1 MGTCVIVVP
10 HVAGESE
17 EMKIYG
23 DYTFLLDKLN
33 VWNNSQVKTFQNGTK
48 VVEFAD
54 KFLEQQRAASTDQVD
69 ISREGM
75 NYMRDQLSDLS
86 SSSGYQAGDGVAAK
100 IAGDGLSLMDGL
112 CRTYILQRLDG
123 TDEDGVSTKLYNE
136 MAGKYKEKLTVYE
149 NRDIRSHAESLAA
162 AYLAERDKIME
173 GYANGTREVW
183 TMAPS
188 TGDDFSGVEFEING
202 RTVRYR
208 KISMEE
214 ELTTVEKTF
223 EELVK
228 NVSMD
233 IAREAMRK
241 KSEAGK
247 EGGVP
252 GGGEGEEVD
261 ENTKE
266 FWDISKRASNILDEL
281 DYLIKKIL
289 EEEMRKKKA
298 KEPTLGD
305 RLAAE
310 QSAYGV
316 EIAARGKRQAQYANY
331 KKMNQ
336 LASDAQ
342 TLLGYIKA

>member
-1 MGTCVIVVP
+1 MPAAP

-48 VVEFAD
+48 IVEFAD

-75 NYMRDQLSDLS
+75 NYIRDQLSDLS
-86 SSSGYQAGDGVAAK
+86 SSGGYQALEEGVVK

-112 CRTYILQRLDG
+112 CRTYILQRLDTAG
-123 TDEDGVSTKLYNE
+123 EDGVSARLYNE
-136 MAGKYKEKLTVYE
+136 MAYKYNEKLAIYE
-149 NRDIRSHAESLAA
+149 DRDIRSHAESLAA
-162 AYLAERDKIME
+162 AYLAERDKITE

-183 TMAPS
+183 TMDQS

-214 ELTTVEKTF
+214 ELATVEKTF

-241 KSEAGK
+241 KNSAAGQ

-252 GGGEGEEVD
+252 GAGEGEEID

-289 EEEMRKKKA
+289 EEEMKKKKA

-310 QSAYGV
+310 QSAYGT
-316 EIAARGKRQAQYANY
+316 EIAARGKRQAQCANY
-331 KKMNQ
+331 RRMNQ
-336 LASDAQ
+336 MASDVQ

>member
-1 MGTCVIVVP
+1 
-10 HVAGESE
+10 
-17 EMKIYG
+17 MKIYG

-48 VVEFAD
+48 IVEFAD

-75 NYMRDQLSDLS
+75 NYIRDQLSDLS
-86 SSSGYQAGDGVAAK
+86 SSGGYQASEEGIVK

-112 CRTYILQRLDG
+112 CRTYILQRLD
-123 TDEDGVSTKLYNE
+123 TASEDGVSTRLYNE
-136 MAGKYKEKLTVYE
+136 MAYKYNEKLAIYE
-149 NRDIRSHAESLAA
+149 DRDIRSHAESLAA

-183 TMAPS
+183 TMDQS

-208 KISMEE
+208 RISMEE

-241 KSEAGK
+241 KNSAAGK

-252 GGGEGEEVD
+252 GEGEEVD

-281 DYLIKKIL
+281 DFLIKKIL

-310 QSAYGV
+310 QSAYGA
-316 EIAARGKRQAQYANY
+316 EIVSRGKRQAQYANY
-331 KKMNQ
+331 RRMNQ
-336 LASDAQ
+336 MASDVQ

>member
-1 MGTCVIVVP
+1 
-10 HVAGESE
+10 
-17 EMKIYG
+17 MKIYG

-48 VVEFAD
+48 IVEFAD
-54 KFLEQQRAASTDQVD
+54 KFIEQQRAASTDQVD

-75 NYMRDQLSDLS
+75 NYLRDQLSDLS
-86 SSSGYQAGDGVAAK
+86 SSGGYQTSDGAVTK

-112 CRTYILQRLDG
+112 CRTYILQRLDSTG
-123 TDEDGVSTKLYNE
+123 EDGVSTRLYNE
-136 MAGKYKEKLTVYE
+136 MAGKYKEKLSAYGD
-149 NRDIRSHAESLAA
+149 RDIQSHAESLAA
-162 AYLAERDKIME
+162 AYMAERDKIEE
-173 GYANGTREVW
+173 GYSNGTREVW
-183 TMAPS
+183 TMDPS

-202 RTVRYR
+202 HTVRYR

-214 ELTTVEKTF
+214 ELGAVEKTF

-228 NVSMD
+228 NVSME
-233 IAREAMRK
+233 IAKEQMQKNQA
-241 KSEAGK
+241 AGK

-252 GGGEGEEVD
+252 GAGEDGETD
-261 ENTKE
+261 EITKE

-289 EEEMRKKKA
+289 EEKMKKKKP
-298 KEPTLGD
+298 KEPTIGD

-310 QSAYGV
+310 QSAYGA

-331 KKMNQ
+331 RKMNQ
-336 LASDAQ
+336 MAADVQ
-342 TLLGYIKA
+342 TLLGYVKA